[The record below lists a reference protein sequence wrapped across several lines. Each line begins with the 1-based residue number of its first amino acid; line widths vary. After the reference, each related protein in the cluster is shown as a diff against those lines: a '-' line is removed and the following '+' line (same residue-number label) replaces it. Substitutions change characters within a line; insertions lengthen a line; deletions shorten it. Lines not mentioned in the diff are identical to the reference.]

1 MDATRDDG
9 LRILIVDD
17 NDSIL
22 KAMGGLLK
30 AIGHWV
36 AEASSVCHALSIL
49 ECQPIDLLI
58 SDIDLGAE
66 SGLDLIQSL
75 RHTSNVPAIAMSGQS
90 DLSDLSLACG
100 FSVFLNKPVS
110 RQSLQQTIRLVFPD
124 GSAPEPGPEPIDA
137 SARRRG

>member
-1 MDATRDDG
+1 MDATRDYG

-30 AIGHWV
+30 AIGYSV
-36 AEASSVCHALSIL
+36 TEASNVCKALSIL

-58 SDIDLGAE
+58 SDIDLGIE

-75 RHTSNVPAIAMSGQS
+75 RQTSEIPAIAMSAQS
-90 DLSDLSLACG
+90 DMSEPSLASG
-100 FSVFLNKPVS
+100 FSVFLDKPVS
-110 RQSLQQTIRLVFPD
+110 RQALQQTIRLVIR
-124 GSAPEPGPEPIDA
+124 GESVPEPGPEPIDA
-137 SARRRG
+137 FARRRG